1 MDKQKLNIEIISQK
15 YQRRKLV
22 AIVYFPIVL
31 LITLLSGIIAATVSS
46 LSGLFSLGIIFFL
59 IFWMLGLAFIPSIGI
74 EEKIVYHLNLASG
87 NIEDTKIAKRE
98 IASSIKVLEEFL
110 SELEKF
116 LFVES
121 VINTLSKLTENIRQR
136 IYPALD
142 TDTTVAE
149 GLIRSTLECF
159 LSGDM
164 KQIESINTEIESKL
178 AESSE
183 KQVLYYEM
191 PKLHIR
197 IYEASNDTIVKFWHK
212 SPYSRFFITLIILLG
227 GYCIITNSTSIK
239 MDNTIIAAL
248 IGAAALLAATSK

>member
-1 MDKQKLNIEIISQK
+1 MDKLNIEIISQK

-22 AIVYFPIVL
+22 GMVYFPIVF
-31 LITLLSGIIAATVSS
+31 LITLLSAIIAAIIPS
-46 LSGLFSLGIIFFL
+46 LSGLFLWGIIFFS
-59 IFWMLGLAFIPSIGI
+59 IFWMLGIVFIPSIKI
-74 EEKIVYHLNLASG
+74 EEKIVYHLNMAQD
-87 NIEDTKIAKRE
+87 NIEDIKIVKKE
-98 IASSIKVLEEFL
+98 IASSIEVLEEFL

-121 VINTLSKLTENIRQR
+121 VIKPLSKLTENIRQR

-142 TDTTVAE
+142 TDTAVAE

-164 KQIESINTEIESKL
+164 KQIESINTEIGSKL

-197 IYEASNDTIVKFWHK
+197 IYEASNGIIVKFWHK

-227 GYCIITNSTSIK
+227 GYWILTNLTLIK
-239 MDNTIIAAL
+239 IDNTIIAAL
-248 IGAAALLAATSK
+248 IGASALLAATSK